1 MTAVCHTDYPL
12 LIYDEISTQLT
23 TVTLNSAPPS
33 TLEHQLGICE
43 PGPEV
48 PGSDKRGFKTKG
60 MVDVPL
66 RIDQELK
73 CSLGFHDPFLG
84 QSGSSKGDDR
94 YPGSAR
100 FQIDFV

>member
-12 LIYDEISTQLT
+12 LIYDEIFTQLP
-23 TVTLNSAPPS
+23 TVTLNSAPPP
-33 TLEHQLGICE
+33 TLEHQLGISE
-43 PGPEV
+43 PSSKV

-60 MVDVPL
+60 MVDIPL

-73 CSLGFHDPFLG
+73 CSLGFLDPFLG

-94 YPGSAR
+94 YPGMAR
-100 FQIDFV
+100 FQIDLV